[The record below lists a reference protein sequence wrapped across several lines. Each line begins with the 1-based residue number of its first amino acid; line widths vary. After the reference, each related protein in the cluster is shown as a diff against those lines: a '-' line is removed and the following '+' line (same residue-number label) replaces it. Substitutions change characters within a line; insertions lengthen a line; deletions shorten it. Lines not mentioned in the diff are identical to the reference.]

1 MFFVYVLRSS
11 RDRHLYTGYTG
22 HLRQR
27 FEEHSQGRVS
37 ATRDRR
43 PLKLI
48 YYEACLNV
56 QDALHREKY
65 LKTAYGKKFLKSRLM
80 HYLAET
86 TA

>member
-11 RDRHLYTGYTG
+11 RDRHLYTGYTR

-27 FEEHSQGRVS
+27 LEEHSQGRVS

-80 HYLAET
+80 HFLAET